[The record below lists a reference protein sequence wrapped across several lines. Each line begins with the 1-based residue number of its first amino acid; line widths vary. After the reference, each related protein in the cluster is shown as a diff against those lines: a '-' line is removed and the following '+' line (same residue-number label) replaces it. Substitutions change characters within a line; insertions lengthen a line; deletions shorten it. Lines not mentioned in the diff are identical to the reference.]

1 MSRPLDSAAATGTWT
16 AGVAPGPAPGESP
29 AQASAPISAS
39 APGVAPQEA
48 AQGRVTDHPAPAPN
62 ARGTLLATLVATFVA
77 LMVYTAPLLTVP
89 TLSGTFH
96 TSLSAQAWLLN
107 GTPLGLAAV
116 LLVAGGLADDFGRRR
131 LFLIGTV
138 GLAVTTALS
147 ALTDDTLLF
156 TLTRVAQGAASAAI
170 LAASL
175 GLIAHAFPAG
185 PSRLRATGAW
195 GAAVSGGIALGPLL
209 AAALNGLGWR
219 ALYLVLGAAALGAGV
234 YAARVLS
241 ESRAAHRARPD
252 LPGAAALGLAFTALL
267 TALTLGRNGWLA
279 APVLLLLAAMV
290 VLLAVFALI
299 ERRSAA
305 PLVDLGLLKHTPFQ
319 SSVLGAL
326 FTGIAVI
333 GFFSYL
339 PVVVEG
345 VLHLSVF
352 QTAWIVVL
360 WAGTAAVVAYQAKR
374 LHARFAVRHQMA
386 AGFVLHA
393 AGILTMLGAVGASS
407 EARLLPGV
415 FVAGLGS
422 GLLNAA
428 LPRLSVESV
437 PPQRAAMGSGAN
449 NTARYIGSSVGV
461 ALMLALVTSAGT
473 TARGAD
479 TAIVVMAAV
488 TLLGA
493 LLVLVLRGRR
503 GDGPAGS

>member
-1 MSRPLDSAAATGTWT
+1 MS
-16 AGVAPGPAPGESP
+16 PGADGASP
-29 AQASAPISAS
+29 
-39 APGVAPQEA
+39 PQGQKA
-48 AQGRVTDHPAPAPN
+48 DHPGAASS
-62 ARGTLLATLVATFVA
+62 ARGTLVATLLATFVA
-77 LMVYTAPLLTVP
+77 LMNYTAPLLTAP
-89 TLSGTFH
+89 SLSTIFH
-96 TSLSAQAWLLN
+96 TPLSAQAWLLN
-107 GTPLGLAAV
+107 GTPLGLAAL

-131 LFLIGTV
+131 VFLIGTV

-147 ALTDDTLLF
+147 ALANSTLLF
-156 TLTRVAQGAASAAI
+156 TLTRVAQGAASAAV

-185 PSRLRATGAW
+185 PARLRATGAW

-219 ALYLVLGAAALGAGV
+219 PLYLVLGVSSLVAGC
-234 YAARVLS
+234 YASRVLS
-241 ESRAAHRARPD
+241 ESRAAHRACPD

-279 APVLLLLAAMV
+279 VPVLLLLVATL
-290 VLLAVFALI
+290 VLLAAFALI
-299 ERRSAA
+299 ERRTAA
-305 PLVDLGLLKHTPFQ
+305 PLVDLGLLRHAPFR

-326 FTGIAVI
+326 LTGLAVI

-339 PVVVEG
+339 PVVAERA
-345 VLHLSVF
+345 LHLSVF
-352 QTAWIVVL
+352 QTAWILVL

-374 LHARFAVRHQMA
+374 LNARFAVRHQMA
-386 AGFVLHA
+386 GGFVLHA
-393 AGILTMLGAVGASS
+393 AGILSMLGASS

-449 NTARYIGSSVGV
+449 NTARYIGSSAGV
-461 ALMLALVTSAGT
+461 ALMLALVSSAGT
-473 TARGAD
+473 IAHGAD
-479 TAIVVMAAV
+479 RAIVVMAVA

-493 LLVLVLRGRR
+493 ALVLTLRGRR
-503 GDGPAGS
+503 ADAPTGT